1 MAKAHLLRN
10 MPDDVLRIVQK
21 EQAAV
26 KQKKKINS
34 YSFGSAIYKMLRDYD
49 KCRTVSPDFKPD
61 SE

>member
-10 MPDDVLRIVQK
+10 MPDDVLKIIQR

-34 YSFGSAIYKMLRDYD
+34 YSFGSTIYKMLRDYD
-49 KCRTVSPDFKPD
+49 KCRAVSPDFKPD
-61 SE
+61 AE